1 MKKGNLLYGQSGG
14 PTSVINASLYGVI
27 KEAKESENIDKIYGA
42 IHGIEG
48 ILNEDF
54 YNFTLDD
61 SQVEK
66 LPYTPGAFLGSVRH
80 KLKDSN
86 VDETEYLKIL
96 EVFKKYNIR
105 YFFYNGGNDSMDTCN
120 KISKYLASK
129 NYECCV
135 IGIPKTIDNDLP
147 LVSHTPGFGSAAKYL
162 INAIMELVL
171 DTNVYK
177 KGRVTIVEVMGRDTG
192 WLTASSVVVKEKLGK
207 PNLIYVPEVAFDL
220 QDFLDKVQEIYKR
233 EQKVFVVISEG
244 IKDKNGNEIGSSNE
258 LDAFGHMQMG
268 GVSSYLARLVKD
280 KTGISTRSIEINL
293 LQRCAAHL
301 ASAVD
306 VKEAIEVGRHAVKYA
321 LEGDSDIM
329 VGINVLDDE
338 KYQVEYKKIP
348 LENVANQIKYLDEKY
363 LEGNSM
369 ISSKFLDYVIPLIKG
384 ENKVKYNEDGVI
396 DFARR

>member
-27 KEAKESENIDKIYGA
+27 KEAKESENIGKIYGA